1 MHGMQLNSIHFIISQ
16 IGAPVTGLPADWA
29 ARADN
34 ANGLICWTPW
44 MRRSNH
50 NCGMNLPWSWK
61 SCSRKSVSSH
71 SFIRWLSLTG
81 SLVQNQ
87 PNMKMLT
94 ASITITESALSLIE
108 DKDYNSNQS
117 SNDSNLRNP
126 PGSSNPT
133 LERQKTLDQK
143 QISTSSRKWIS
154 TLLIEPSRSKFKS
167 TWKQQSDIRTGAV
180 MHQKTNFDLITWI
193 NIDAIQQNAA
203 DHRIDRSNWE
213 LLKRI

>member
-1 MHGMQLNSIHFIISQ
+1 
-16 IGAPVTGLPADWA
+16 
-29 ARADN
+29 
-34 ANGLICWTPW
+34 

-50 NCGMNLPWSWK
+50 KTEAEKAARESL
-61 SCSRKSVSSH
+61 
-71 SFIRWLSLTG
+71 FIHQVTQVLLCK
-81 SLVQNQ
+81 NQ

-94 ASITITESALSLIE
+94 ASITIEESALRIE
-108 DKDYNSNQS
+108 IIIQF
-117 SNDSNLRNP
+117 NP
-126 PGSSNPT
+126 RMIRICEIHLEAGGSNPT
-133 LERQKTLDQK
+133 LKRQKTLDQK

-203 DHRIDRSNWE
+203 DHRIDWSTMYRTFDVPNVAWTCCCYVAE
-213 LLKRI
+213 TFRAVYITTEFKF